1 MYTNSSPLNTS
12 HVPKNHIKP
21 PKWFSRIS
29 VDFGFQAP
37 PAPRPQ
43 FLPGTC
49 WAAVP
54 RAAPGR
60 RAGAARRQMG
70 LEGRWY
76 QQCLD
81 QCHKCQVGMVVWLG
95 LGLLGRFVFF
105 WGEIYQINRK
115 TRMTASWNIAGFL
128 ITHLASMAILSEH
141 HGIAQ
146 WVCAYLRIAIFRFQ
160 MILRF
165 GWVWIGWCVLL
176 TVGPGAAIFFGGI
189 WKCRS
194 LLFRHMTYWSHPW
207 GRDGLTH
214 K

>member
-1 MYTNSSPLNTS
+1 MSLVGFELSFQKITWHLG
-12 HVPKNHIKP
+12 KP
-21 PKWFSRIS
+21 PKWFSLIS
-29 VDFGFQAP
+29 VEFGFQAR

-54 RAAPGR
+54 RAAPG

-81 QCHKCQVGMVVWLG
+81 QCHKCQVGIGWDGCLVGAW
-95 LGLLGRFVFF
+95 FVFF
-105 WGEIYQINRK
+105 WEDKFIKLYKK
-115 TRMTASWNIAGFL
+115 TRMTASWNIAGFFNY
-128 ITHLASMAILSEH
+128 ASSIYGYPLWTPRNRTMGLCLFANRNFPLPDD
-141 HGIAQ
+141 
-146 WVCAYLRIAIFRFQ
+146 
-160 MILRF
+160 LRF
-165 GWVWIGWCVLL
+165 GWVWIGWCVHL

-194 LLFRHMTYWSHPW
+194 LLFQHMTYWSHP
-207 GRDGLTH
+207 
-214 K
+214 